1 MSSETK
7 KAIKFFLLPDYEK
20 EEKYLTEMHRSGWR
34 LKKVSGFTYTF
45 EKCENEN
52 VVYRLDFAG
61 ENNKD
66 MQAYISMFAEYGWD
80 YLQDVNGYSYLR
92 KNADV
97 ISDDDTEIFS
107 DSESRLEM
115 IKKII
120 NTKLFP
126 IWLLFIGIVIPQFS
140 RAVSLGFDIL
150 PFHIAFTAIWS
161 CIFVLYTYILIHCHM
176 GFARL
181 KKKYRRE

>member
-20 EEKYLTEMHRSGWR
+20 EEKYLTDMHRNGWR
-34 LKKVSGFTYTF
+34 LKKISLYTYTF
-45 EKCENEN
+45 EKCECEN
-52 VVYRLDFAG
+52 VVYKLDFAG
-61 ENNKD
+61 EDNKD
-66 MQAYISMFAEYGWD
+66 MQAYISMFAEYGWE
-80 YLQDVNGYSYLR
+80 YLQDVNGYSYFR
-92 KNADV
+92 KNADG
-97 ISDDDTEIFS
+97 ISDEDTEIFS

-126 IWLLFIGIVIPQFS
+126 IWVLFIGIVIPQFS
-140 RAVSLGFDIL
+140 RVVTHGFDML
-150 PFHIAFTAIWS
+150 PLHIVLTAIFG
-161 CIFVLYTYILIHCHM
+161 CMFALYTYILIYCHM
-176 GFARL
+176 GFARI